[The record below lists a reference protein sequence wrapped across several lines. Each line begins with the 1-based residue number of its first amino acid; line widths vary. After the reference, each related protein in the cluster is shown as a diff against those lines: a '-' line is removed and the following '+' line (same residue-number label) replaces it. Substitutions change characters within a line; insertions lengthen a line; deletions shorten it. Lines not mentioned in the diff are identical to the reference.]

1 MNPLLLDQD
10 GREAAF
16 EEATRDVFSD
26 TIPPMNE
33 THKTSLNELSKLA
46 YQNAVDKGF
55 HDDDYEKSTVELYAK
70 WTANIHGEVSE
81 LWEAARKGEL
91 KKSCDKASFM
101 EDQLGE
107 SLTCEEEE
115 LADIIIRV
123 LDTAGARSID
133 IGRAVLLK
141 MAYNATRPHMHGK
154 LA

>member
-1 MNPLLLDQD
+1 MNPLLPDQD

-26 TIPPMNE
+26 TFPPMNE

-81 LWEAARKGEL
+81 LWEAARKGDL
-91 KKSCDKASFM
+91 NKPCDKAGNEYF
-101 EDQLGE
+101 
-107 SLTCEEEE
+107 LTCEQEE

-133 IGRAVLLK
+133 IGRAVQLK